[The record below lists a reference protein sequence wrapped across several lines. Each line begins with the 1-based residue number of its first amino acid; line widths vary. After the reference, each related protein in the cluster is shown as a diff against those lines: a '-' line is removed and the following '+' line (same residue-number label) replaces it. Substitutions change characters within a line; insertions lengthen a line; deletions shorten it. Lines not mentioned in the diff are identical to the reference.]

1 MTGAG
6 IDFDPLLPWEIIIVL
21 GALALM
27 GVLFAAYRRL
37 DGWWLRFMGLGLLVL
52 ALAGPQLRQEERNA
66 LPSVAFIVVDQS
78 ESTELEDRAQ
88 QIAEA
93 RDILLRRIEEANGA
107 TGSLGVEVVTVEPG
121 AEGNRGTRLL
131 SALENASARISPD
144 QIAGALLLSD
154 GQIHDQ
160 DRLASFPAPVHTLI
174 AGEEDGFD
182 LRLEL
187 VSAPAFGI
195 VDEDV
200 TFRLKVH
207 AIGDRPADLGIAV
220 NAEVSVDG
228 AEPQPVRMDI
238 GSETEIT
245 IRIEHG
251 GPNIVD
257 IRLPGH
263 DEELTKRNNRL
274 ISEVNGVR
282 DRLRVL
288 LVSGEPHS
296 GGRTW
301 RDILKSDPA
310 VDLIHFTILR
320 PPGKQDGTPAN
331 ELSLISF
338 PTRELFIEK
347 IDGFDLIVFDRYR
360 WRGLLHSGLLR
371 NVANYVR
378 RGGAIF
384 VSTGA
389 AFAGAQSL
397 SRTPLV
403 EILPAT
409 PDLDVVERPYL
420 PRVTDLGER
429 HPVTAGLEASV
440 GLDDGLPR
448 WGRWMRQVP
457 VNQTSGH
464 TVMQGEGEAP
474 LMILDRVEDGRVALL
489 TTDQSW
495 LWTRGFEGGGPQAEL
510 IRRTAHWLMREP
522 ALEEEALFARLEG
535 NNLIVERRSLETD
548 LDPTLLAYPPDEGEQ
563 RELTL
568 LNVAPGRWQAV
579 LESPEEGLWRFQQG
593 DFEAVAAI
601 GPPSPREY
609 ENPLATSAL
618 LASLVEESGGKSVWL
633 SEGVPDIRLVNEGRR
648 AFSRRWLGLE
658 RRDAY
663 DVTGVRLQP
672 LLPAWL
678 AALLTGL
685 LFLAAWRWESRQ
697 A

>member
-1 MTGAG
+1 MT
-6 IDFDPLLPWEIIIVL
+6 
-21 GALALM
+21 
-27 GVLFAAYRRL
+27 
-37 DGWWLRFMGLGLLVL
+37 
-52 ALAGPQLRQEERNA
+52 GPQLRQEERKG
-66 LPSVAFIVVDQS
+66 LPSVAFIVVDES
-78 ESTELEDRAQ
+78 ESTDLEDRAD
-88 QIAEA
+88 QIAKA
-93 RDILLRRIEEANGA
+93 RETLLGRIEQADAASGTMEI
-107 TGSLGVEVVTVEPG
+107 EVVTVPPG

-131 SALENASARISPD
+131 TALEAAAARVAPD

-154 GQIHDQ
+154 GQIHDA
-160 DRLASFPAPVHTLI
+160 DRLTTFPAPVHSLI
-174 AGEEDGFD
+174 AGNESGFD

-200 TFRLKVH
+200 TFKLKVH
-207 AIGDRPADLGIAV
+207 AMGERPANLGPMV
-220 NAEVSVDG
+220 EAEVSIDGGAPLPLRLDIG
-228 AEPQPVRMDI
+228 AEMDLVV
-238 GSETEIT
+238 
-245 IRIEHG
+245 RIEHG

-263 DEELTKRNNRL
+263 DDELTKRNNRL
-274 ISEVNGVR
+274 IAEVNGVR

-397 SRTPLV
+397 SRTPLI
-403 EILPAT
+403 EILPAS
-409 PDLDVVERPYL
+409 PALDVTERPYL
-420 PRVTDLGER
+420 PRVTELGER
-429 HPVTAGLEASV
+429 HPVTSGLEAAV
-440 GLDDGLPR
+440 GLREGLPQ

-457 VNQTSGH
+457 VQQRSGN
-464 TVMQGEGEAP
+464 TVMSGADEQP
-474 LMILDRVEDGRVALL
+474 LLILDRVEDGRVALL

-510 IRRTAHWLMREP
+510 IRRTAHWLMQEP

-535 NNLIVERRSLETD
+535 AKLVIERRSLDTVI
-548 LDPTLLAYPPDEGEQ
+548 DPTVLALPPDGGEQ

-568 LNVAPGRWQAV
+568 QNIAPGRWQAV
-579 LESPEEGLWRFQQG
+579 LDNPEEGLWRFQQG
-593 DFEAVAAI
+593 EFEAVAAL

-609 ENPLATSAL
+609 ENPLATAL
-618 LASLVEESGGKSVWL
+618 PLSTLVAASGGKSVWL
-633 SEGVPDIRLVNEGRR
+633 SDGVPEIRFISEGRR
-648 AFSRRWLGLE
+648 AYSRRWLGLE

-672 LLPAWL
+672 LLPAWV

-685 LFLAAWRWESRQ
+685 LFLAAWRWESR
-697 A
+697 

>member
-6 IDFDPLLPWEIIIVL
+6 IDFDPLLPWELICLL
-21 GALALM
+21 GGLALI
-27 GVLFAAYRRL
+27 GVLFAAWRQL
-37 DGWWLRFMGLGLLVL
+37 GGWWLRFFGLALLVL
-52 ALAGPQLRQEERNA
+52 AMAGPQLRQEERKG
-66 LPSVAFIVVDQS
+66 LPSVAFVVVDQS
-78 ESTELEDRAQ
+78 ESTELEGRAE
-88 QIAEA
+88 QIDEA
-93 RDILLRRIEEANGA
+93 RDLLLSRMAEADAASG
-107 TGSLGVEVVTVEPG
+107 TMDIEVVAIAPG
-121 AEGNRGTRLL
+121 APGNRGTRLL
-131 SALENASARISPD
+131 TALEEASARVAPD
-144 QIAGALLLSD
+144 QIAGALLLTD
-154 GQIHDQ
+154 GQIHDAE
-160 DRLASFPAPVHTLI
+160 RLTSFPAPVHSLI
-174 AGEEDGFD
+174 AGNEIGFD

-200 TFRLKVH
+200 TFKLKVH
-207 AIGDRPADLGIAV
+207 AMGSRPADLGSQV
-220 NAEVSVDG
+220 QAEVSVDG
-228 AEPQPVRMDI
+228 SEPLPIQLEI
-238 GSETEIT
+238 GSETDLT

-263 DEELTKRNNRL
+263 EDELTKRNNRL

-301 RDILKSDPA
+301 RDILKSDPT

-397 SRTPLV
+397 SRTPLID
-403 EILPAT
+403 ILPAS
-409 PDLDVVERPYL
+409 PALDVLERPYL
-420 PRVTDLGER
+420 PRVTELGER
-429 HPVTAGLEASV
+429 HPVTAGLESAT
-440 GLDDGLPR
+440 GIRDGLPQ

-457 VNQTSGH
+457 VDQSSGN
-464 TVMQGEGEAP
+464 TVMSGADEQP
-474 LMILDRVEDGRVALL
+474 LLILDRVDEGRVALL
-489 TTDQSW
+489 TTDQAW

-522 ALEEEALFARLEG
+522 ALEEEALFAQLEG
-535 NNLIVERRSLETD
+535 SKLVIERRSLDTNI
-548 LDPTLLAYPPDEGEQ
+548 DPTVLALPPGGGEQ

-568 LNVAPGRWQAV
+568 QNIAPGRWQTV
-579 LESPEEGLWRFQQG
+579 LESPEEGLWRFRQG
-593 DFEAVAAI
+593 DFEAVAAL

-609 ENPLATSAL
+609 ENPLASAGP
-618 LASLVEESGGKSVWL
+618 LAALVEASGGKSAWL
-633 SEGVPDIRLVNEGRR
+633 SDGVPEIKFVNEGRR
-648 AFSRRWLGLE
+648 AYSRRWLGLE
-658 RRDAY
+658 RREAY
-663 DVTGVRLQP
+663 DVIGVKLQP
-672 LLPAWL
+672 LLPAWI

-685 LFLAAWRWESRQ
+685 LFLAAWRWESRG
-697 A
+697 